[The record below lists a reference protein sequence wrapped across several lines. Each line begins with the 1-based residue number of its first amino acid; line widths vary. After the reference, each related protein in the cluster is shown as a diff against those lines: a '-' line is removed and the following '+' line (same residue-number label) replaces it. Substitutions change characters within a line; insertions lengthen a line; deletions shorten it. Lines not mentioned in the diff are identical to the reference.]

1 MKYINFFKEFFL
13 KDEKIK
19 TIIIFI
25 MMLFAMLLETFSIG
39 ALVPLFTLFSE
50 PETYEKYQILKNYS
64 QNDLII
70 YLTLFIF
77 LVFTFKTIFMA
88 FLNRL
93 QANFSYSV
101 MARISSKLF
110 EYYSSRIYS
119 LSSKKDSSRT
129 LRNIIRE
136 PSLLVGGIFLPIF
149 TILTEVFIIIGVLVL
164 LLIYSPS
171 ATIFVICFLLIT
183 SGILLGYT
191 RPKLRG
197 LGKEVQKFESKRIKQ
212 VTYSLS
218 GAKDLVIAN
227 LEEVFLNFFKS
238 YTNQATSNL
247 AKQAFYKQITRT
259 LLEYFSILAI
269 CALII
274 FLIFMETEP
283 LQILS
288 LVGIYLIAFFR
299 ILPASNKIIINI
311 NTLSF
316 NNATLSLLTDELKKT
331 SKPASISKKDF
342 NNEKIIEDWV
352 SIKIDN
358 ISFTYENSDTPVIKE
373 FSHVIDRND
382 FCAIT
387 GKSGSGKSTLVDII
401 IGIIEPNS
409 GLIQTKSK
417 KCSSEGFAI
426 SNDKVAYVPQK
437 TFLLDESIL
446 VNITLQDYYEDKI
459 NHNYLDMAIE
469 MSCLQELISEIPNGI
484 NYSVGEEGIAL
495 SGGQIQRI
503 GLARALYRNPDLLI
517 LDEATSALD
526 YENEE
531 KIMKNLL
538 SMQENLTLLFISH
551 SENILK
557 CFNKII
563 KLD

>member
-1 MKYINFFKEFFL
+1 MKYADFFKEFFI
-13 KDEKIK
+13 KNEKIK

-50 PETYEKYQILKNYS
+50 PETYEKYEILKNYS

-77 LVFTFKTIFMA
+77 FVFTFKTVFMA
-88 FLNRL
+88 FLNRF

-110 EYYSSRIYS
+110 EYYSSSVYS
-119 LSSKKDSSRT
+119 LSSKKDTSRT

-171 ATIFVICFLLIT
+171 ATIFVICFLLLT

-227 LEEVFLNFFKS
+227 LEEVFLSFFRS

-274 FLIFMETEP
+274 FLIFMENEP

-288 LVGIYLIAFFR
+288 LVGIYLVAFFR

-316 NNATLSLLTDELKKT
+316 NNATLLLLSDELKKT
-331 SKPASISKKDF
+331 RKIELISIKDDK
-342 NNEKIIEDWV
+342 NEKFIEDWT
-352 SIKIDN
+352 SIKIDDV
-358 ISFTYENSDTPVIKE
+358 SFSYENSDTPIIRE
-373 FSHVIDRND
+373 FNHVIERND

-387 GKSGSGKSTLVDII
+387 GKSGSGKSTLVDLI
-401 IGIIEPNS
+401 IGIIEPDS
-409 GLIQTKSK
+409 GLITTKTNTSA
-417 KCSSEGFAI
+417 SEGFAV
-426 SNDKVAYVPQK
+426 SNKKVAYVPQK

-446 VNITLQDYYEDKI
+446 VNITLQDYYEKKI
-459 NHNYLDMAIE
+459 NHDHLDLAIE
-469 MSCLQELISEIPNGI
+469 MSCLQELIAEIPNGI
-484 NYSVGEEGIAL
+484 DYKVGEEGIAL

-503 GLARALYRNPDLLI
+503 GLARALYRNPEFLI

-526 YENEE
+526 RENEE
-531 KIMKNLL
+531 KIMKNLF
-538 SMQENLTLLFISH
+538 SMKENLTLLFISH

-557 CFNKII
+557 CFNKVI

>member
-1 MKYINFFKEFFL
+1 MKYISFFKEFFL
-13 KDEKIK
+13 ENEKIK
-19 TIIIFI
+19 TFFIFI

-39 ALVPLFTLFSE
+39 ALIPLFTLFSE
-50 PETYEKYQILKNYS
+50 PEIYEKYEFLRNFS

-70 YLTLFIF
+70 YLTFFIF
-77 LVFTFKTIFMA
+77 LTFTFKTVFMA
-88 FLNRL
+88 FLNRF

-110 EYYSSRIYS
+110 ENYSSVFYS
-119 LSSKKDSSRT
+119 LSSKKDTSKT
-129 LRNIIRE
+129 IRNIIRE

-149 TILTEVFIIIGVLVL
+149 TILTEIFIIIGVLIL

-171 ATIFVICFLLIT
+171 ATIFVICFLLLS
-183 SGILLGYT
+183 SGILIGFT
-191 RPKLRG
+191 RPKLKG

-238 YTNQATSNL
+238 YTIQATSNL

-274 FLIFMETEP
+274 FLIFMQREP

-288 LVGIYLIAFFR
+288 LVGIYLVAFFR

-316 NNATLSLLTDELKKT
+316 NNATLVLLSHELKKT
-331 SKPASISKKDF
+331 DENKLVSKKYID
-342 NNEKIIEDWV
+342 NEKIIKDWV
-352 SIKIDN
+352 SIKIDK
-358 ISFTYENSDTPVIKE
+358 ISFSYEDSDSPLIQE
-373 FSHVIDRND
+373 FNHEIVKND

-387 GKSGSGKSTLVDII
+387 GKSGSGKSTLIDII
-401 IGIIEPNS
+401 IGIIKPDS
-409 GLIQTKSK
+409 GTITTKSIE
-417 KCSSEGFAI
+417 SESRGFAI
-426 SNDKVAYVPQK
+426 PKDKIAYVPQK

-446 VNITLQDYYEDKI
+446 INITLQDFYENKI
-459 NHNYLDMAIE
+459 NYDRLDESIR
-469 MSCLQELISEIPNGI
+469 MSCLEELISDIPRGV
-484 NYSVGEEGIAL
+484 NYEVGEEGIAL

-503 GLARALYRNPDLLI
+503 GLARALYRNPEFLI

-526 YENEE
+526 FENEE
-531 KIMKNLL
+531 KIMKNL
-538 SMQENLTLLFISH
+538 MDQRENLTLLFISH
-551 SENILK
+551 SENVLK
-557 CFNKII
+557 FFNKVI

>member
-1 MKYINFFKEFFL
+1 MKYISFFKEFFL
-13 KDEKIK
+13 ENEKIK
-19 TIIIFI
+19 TFFIFI

-39 ALVPLFTLFSE
+39 ALIPLFTLFSE
-50 PETYEKYQILKNYS
+50 PEIYEKYEFLRNFS

-70 YLTLFIF
+70 YLTFFIF
-77 LVFTFKTIFMA
+77 LTFTFKTVFMV
-88 FLNRL
+88 FLNRF

-110 EYYSSRIYS
+110 ENYSSVFYS
-119 LSSKKDSSRT
+119 LSSKKDTSKT
-129 LRNIIRE
+129 IRNIIRE

-149 TILTEVFIIIGVLVL
+149 TILTEIFIIVGVLIL

-171 ATIFVICFLLIT
+171 ATIFVICFLLLS
-183 SGILLGYT
+183 SGILIGFT
-191 RPKLRG
+191 RPKLKG

-238 YTNQATSNL
+238 YTIQATSNL

-274 FLIFMETEP
+274 FLIFMQREP

-288 LVGIYLIAFFR
+288 LVGIYLVAFFR

-316 NNATLSLLTDELKKT
+316 NNATLVLLSHELKKT
-331 SKPASISKKDF
+331 NKNNLVSKKYID
-342 NNEKIIEDWV
+342 NEKIIKDWV
-352 SIKIDN
+352 SIKIDK
-358 ISFTYENSDTPVIKE
+358 ISFSYENSDSPLIQE
-373 FSHVIDRND
+373 FNHEIVKND

-387 GKSGSGKSTLVDII
+387 GKSGSGKSTLIDII
-401 IGIIEPNS
+401 IGIIKPDS
-409 GLIQTKSK
+409 GTITTKSIE
-417 KCSSEGFAI
+417 SESRGFAI
-426 SNDKVAYVPQK
+426 PKDKIAYVPQK

-446 VNITLQDYYEDKI
+446 INITLQDFYENKI
-459 NHNYLDMAIE
+459 NYDRLDESIR
-469 MSCLQELISEIPNGI
+469 MSCLEELISDIPRGV
-484 NYSVGEEGIAL
+484 NYEVGEEGIAL

-503 GLARALYRNPDLLI
+503 GLARALYRNPEFLI

-526 YENEE
+526 FENEE
-531 KIMKNLL
+531 KIMKNL
-538 SMQENLTLLFISH
+538 MDKKENLTLLFISH
-551 SENILK
+551 SENVLK
-557 CFNKII
+557 FFNKVI